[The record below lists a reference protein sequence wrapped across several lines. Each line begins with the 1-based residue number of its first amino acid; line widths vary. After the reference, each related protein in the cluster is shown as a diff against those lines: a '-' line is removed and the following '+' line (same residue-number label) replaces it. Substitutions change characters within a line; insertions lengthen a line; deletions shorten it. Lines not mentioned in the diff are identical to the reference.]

1 MIGKTLD
8 RIVEWACLIL
18 MVVLALDLMLG
29 VFSRYVLASTFTWY
43 DEVARISFVWAVFL
57 GAAVGVRRNAHFGLH
72 IVIDL
77 MPARTR
83 RFAALLTPI
92 VVIVFATVLIW
103 QGWQFVD
110 MGWFQQTPVMGLPK
124 AWVYAA
130 MPTGGALM
138 ILYSLEPLWRGARE
152 AFA

>member
-1 MIGKTLD
+1 MIGKIVD

-43 DEVARISFVWAVFL
+43 DEVARIAFVWTVFL
-57 GAAVGVRRNAHFGLH
+57 GAAIGVRRNAHFGLH

-77 MPARTR
+77 MPPRAR
-83 RFAALLTPI
+83 RFATLLTPI
-92 VVIVFATVLIW
+92 VVIVFAAVLIW
-103 QGWQFVD
+103 QGWHFVD

-130 MPTGGALM
+130 MPTGGVLM

>member
-1 MIGKTLD
+1 MIGRIVD

-43 DEVARISFVWAVFL
+43 DEVARIAFVWAVFL

-77 MPARTR
+77 MPPRAR

-92 VVIVFATVLIW
+92 VVIVFAAVLIW
-103 QGWQFVD
+103 QGWHFVD
-110 MGWFQQTPVMGLPK
+110 TGWFQQTPVMGLPK

-130 MPTGGALM
+130 MPTGGVLM
-138 ILYSLEPLWRGARE
+138 ILYSLEPLWRRARE

>member
-1 MIGKTLD
+1 MIGRVVD

-43 DEVARISFVWAVFL
+43 DEVARIAFVWAVFL

-77 MPARTR
+77 MPPRAR

-92 VVIVFATVLIW
+92 VVIVFAAVLIW
-103 QGWQFVD
+103 QGWHFVD
-110 MGWFQQTPVMGLPK
+110 TGWFQQTPVMGLPK

-130 MPTGGALM
+130 MPTGGVLM
-138 ILYSLEPLWRGARE
+138 ILYSLEPLWRRARE